1 MPGLRP
7 GGPARGQQIRQH
19 PRPPEPGLVIS
30 SQERQLEHAA
40 HYRRPV
46 QADST
51 SADLR
56 SGGGADLAVFV

>member
-1 MPGLRP
+1 
-7 GGPARGQQIRQH
+7 
-19 PRPPEPGLVIS
+19 VIS

-56 SGGGADLAVFV
+56 SGGGANLAVFV